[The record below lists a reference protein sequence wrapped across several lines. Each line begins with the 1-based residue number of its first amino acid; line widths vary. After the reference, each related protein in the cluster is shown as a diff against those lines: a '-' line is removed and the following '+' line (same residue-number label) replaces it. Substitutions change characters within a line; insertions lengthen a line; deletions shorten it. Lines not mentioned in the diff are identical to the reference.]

1 MSGGMDWLRWHHGT
15 VTDPRFGLVARKSG
29 ASLPDVIAV
38 WAYLLEK
45 ASAFTERGNFGEIDA
60 EALDCL
66 FNFPSNETR
75 TKDIISALIDRSMI
89 TNGRIS
95 AWEVQQTKRE
105 RDDNTAAE
113 RKRKQREL
121 EEIKAKEVQMSH
133 HVTPCHDEKHDVTP
147 RREEKR
153 EEENIKTLESKT
165 NTPRK
170 KRVDISFD
178 ARQWL
183 LDRGATPQHADDWLK
198 VRKEKK
204 GANTLTAFEHVE
216 REAVAAGLSI
226 DQVAEMCARKP
237 WCGFESKWVLEAAK
251 SYGQGPPHGK
261 PEKFDATQWVNRN
274 RTNWEPQ

>member
-1 MSGGMDWLRWHHGT
+1 MNFYNFHIGDFRSGSANLSRIERWIYRDMLDFYYDKEKPLPLDFDLLCDEIGVSEEQEKKAVSKILRVKFIKNENGY
-15 VTDPRFGLVARKSG
+15 LNARCEKEISR
-29 ASLPDVIAV
+29 
-38 WAYLLEK
+38 YHEK
-45 ASAFTERGNFGEIDA
+45 A
-60 EALDCL
+60 L
-66 FNFPSNETR
+66 
-75 TKDIISALIDRSMI
+75 ISIQ
-89 TNGRIS
+89 NGRKGGRRRADTKPVDNPAVTQQVDSGNPDIS
-95 AWEVQQTKRE
+95 ESQANQEPRTI
-105 RDDNTAAE
+105 NHN
-113 RKRKQREL
+113 
-121 EEIKAKEVQMSH
+121 KE
-133 HVTPCHDEKHDVTP
+133 
-147 RREEKR
+147 
-153 EEENIKTLESKT
+153 ESKT

-170 KRVDISFD
+170 KRVDVSFD